1 MSLSF
6 ERVNDILTNRFG
18 LLFKT
23 RNRSGNVLYRY
34 YFEDKYINT
43 RKSEV
48 AHEVCS
54 LQNGGVGG
62 YIYVGHLTEFD
73 HHPNR
78 KKDGYLFIG
87 NLTENEFLEIAEKVI
102 REYK

>member
-1 MSLSF
+1 MLLSF
-6 ERVNDILTNRFG
+6 ETVKCILTNKFG
-18 LLFKT
+18 LLSST
-23 RNRSGNVLYRY
+23 RNRSGYVLHRY
-34 YFEDKYINT
+34 YFADKYINK

-62 YIYVGHLTEFD
+62 YIYVRHLSEYD
-73 HHPNR
+73 YHPNR

-87 NLTENEFLEIAEKVI
+87 NLTENAFLELSEKVI